1 MTLLSDFVAPETV
14 PREELDKVDEACF
27 WMDLLACERDP
38 ECVAVGCGGDCDE
51 LREYPCNCFACRR
64 DYEIAYPTKEVE

>member
-1 MTLLSDFVAPETV
+1 MSDEDWTPT
-14 PREELDKVDEACF
+14 P
-27 WMDLLACERDP
+27 DP

-64 DYEIAYPTKEVE
+64 DYEIAFPDPTKEVE